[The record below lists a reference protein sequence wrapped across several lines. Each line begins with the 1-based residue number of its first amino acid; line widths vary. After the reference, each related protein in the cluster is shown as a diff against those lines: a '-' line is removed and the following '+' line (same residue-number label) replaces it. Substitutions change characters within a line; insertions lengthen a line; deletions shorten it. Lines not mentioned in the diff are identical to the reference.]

1 MISQSMFKVWLKA
14 LAVFAVLYGV
24 GRLTVLQLDC
34 FYEGRRAPYLQ
45 IQSPQS
51 MLLRWQTNL
60 AVVGV
65 VRYGKD
71 PSRLSKEL
79 RDTNKETHHAL
90 LLDDLDRGAEYYY
103 QIGCC
108 HRAPT
113 GPIHH
118 FKTVSQQQPAT
129 RLWVLGDP
137 GKKGPDQNQVIHAA
151 QRWMA
156 QNPGE
161 RGNLPDLVLT
171 TGDNAYKSGTNQ
183 QFQDCFFTP
192 FEAVF
197 GNTPVIPAHG
207 NHDAR
212 RNVFYNI
219 FDFPVDGAHGGFP
232 SHNEGYFS
240 FDYGNLHVIMLDTA
254 AQPITSRAPMV
265 EWLKRDLKTNNRPW
279 TIAVFHHPP
288 YTDGTH
294 QSDHPS
300 SSDGAMTAARLVLV
314 PILES
319 GGVDLVLSGHSHGY
333 ERSYPLRENHVY
345 AQHTDTKPEG
355 TDDLTHT
362 TVYQIIGSSSKI
374 GEGQFQHPFM
384 AASHP
389 ILGSVIIDVDDTGLV
404 SRFIDSEGRERDRF
418 QLQLEPLTRSFA
430 SKNSKQQ
437 AGAAIAN

>member
-1 MISQSMFKVWLKA
+1 MFKTWLKA
-14 LAVFAVLYGV
+14 LALLAVFYGV
-24 GRLTVLQLDC
+24 GRQTVLQLDC

-45 IQSPQS
+45 LQSPQS
-51 MLLRWQTNL
+51 MLLRWQTNQ

-71 PSRLSKEL
+71 PRKLTGEL

-90 LLDDLDRGAEYYY
+90 LLDQLEQGAEYYY

-118 FKTVSQQQPAT
+118 FKTASQQQSAT

-137 GKKGPDQNQVIHAA
+137 GKKGPDQNMVIDAA
-151 QRWMA
+151 QRWMH
-156 QNPGE
+156 QNPAD
-161 RGNLPDLVLT
+161 RGDLPDLVLT
-171 TGDNAYKSGTNQ
+171 TGDNAYKSGSNQ

-197 GNTPVIPAHG
+197 ASTPVVPAHG

-219 FDFPVDGAHGGFP
+219 FDFPVEGAHGGFP
-232 SHNEGYFS
+232 SHNEGFFS
-240 FDYGNLHVIMLDTA
+240 FDYGNLHIIFLDTA
-254 AQPITSRAPMV
+254 TQPITVRAPMV

-300 SSDGAMTAARLVLV
+300 SSDVAMTAARHILV
-314 PILES
+314 PILEG
-319 GGVDLVLSGHSHGY
+319 GGVDLVLTGHSHGY
-333 ERSYPLRENHVY
+333 ERSYPLSEN
-345 AQHTDTKPEG
+345 QIRTKHAEES
-355 TDDLTHT
+355 DDPAVLTHT
-362 TVYQIIGSSSKI
+362 TIYQIIGSSSKT
-374 GEGQFQHPFM
+374 GEGRFQHPLM
-384 AASHP
+384 ASSHP
-389 ILGSVIIDVDDTGLV
+389 VLGSVIIDVNERQLI
-404 SRFIDSEGRERDRF
+404 SRFIDSDGRERDRF
-418 QLQLEPLTRSFA
+418 QLQLQPLTRGFA
-430 SKNSKQQ
+430 TSENETLTE
-437 AGAAIAN
+437 AALAN